1 MWNKDH
7 EKSCTL
13 CNYRCESVAHLMNS
27 CRKFSDLY
35 SRRHDRVVDAIHMRI
50 EKLDPSLKIFA
61 NKMAETIFPELRE
74 ELRTISHRKPDLII
88 FFLFNIKIYKT
99 RYLRLLD
106 YKLLNYITR
115 TITREARNHDY
126 PKGHL
131 GRNPITFDQIPT
143 VLDSWIFVDVG
154 YVGFGKVIGILP

>member
-1 MWNKDH
+1 MKA
-7 EKSCTL
+7 K
-13 CNYRCESVAHLMNS
+13 
-27 CRKFSDLY
+27 LY
-35 SRRHDRVVDAIHMRI
+35 IYI
-50 EKLDPSLKIFA
+50 
-61 NKMAETIFPELRE
+61 
-74 ELRTISHRKPDLII
+74 
-88 FFLFNIKIYKT
+88 FLFNIKIYKT
-99 RYLRLLD
+99 RYLRPLD

-115 TITREARNHDY
+115 TITREAINHDY

>member
-1 MWNKDH
+1 MASLRSQGNNGCVGVFYSLFIATTRH
-7 EKSCTL
+7 S
-13 CNYRCESVAHLMNS
+13 YF
-27 CRKFSDLY
+27 FS
-35 SRRHDRVVDAIHMRI
+35 
-50 EKLDPSLKIFA
+50 
-61 NKMAETIFPELRE
+61 
-74 ELRTISHRKPDLII
+74 

-131 GRNPITFDQIPT
+131 GRNPINFDQIPT

-154 YVGFGKVIGILP
+154 YVGFGKVMGILP

>member
-1 MWNKDH
+1 MWSQNFFRGRTPAPPFFRFAFLAIGLECPCIFLRPLCPTIAPVSLTSFCFSFH
-7 EKSCTL
+7 ENDYT
-13 CNYRCESVAHLMNS
+13 
-27 CRKFSDLY
+27 
-35 SRRHDRVVDAIHMRI
+35 
-50 EKLDPSLKIFA
+50 
-61 NKMAETIFPELRE
+61 
-74 ELRTISHRKPDLII
+74 

-143 VLDSWIFVDVG
+143 VLDYTFEGTVKYDVYYSG
-154 YVGFGKVIGILP
+154 SKQIHYRLVEAVEMPRP

>member
-1 MWNKDH
+1 MLAKSEFMELHDKAVSCMHWKICKAFNLPIAHYSNDHNPGTVISNSQVTLVWDMQVHTDKEIRASKPDIIIKDH
-7 EKSCTL
+7 V
-13 CNYRCESVAHLMNS
+13 NN
-27 CRKFSDLY
+27 
-35 SRRHDRVVDAIHMRI
+35 
-50 EKLDPSLKIFA
+50 IFQ
-61 NKMAETIFPELRE
+61 L
-74 ELRTISHRKPDLII
+74 I

-143 VLDSWIFVDVG
+143 VLDSWIIVDVG